1 MTKMIDD
8 EFRSEDWCARFAAI
22 ERMAT
27 FSQFIDQSL
36 VKNSSLIQSALSS
49 LFIHMIHALDDIN
62 SSVAQR
68 ALTALELMR
77 ATSIKVYVMCM
88 EIQFDLVIVDRCLV
102 LSSLLQ
108 LFNHLNERRVLTWEF
123 FLNRF
128 DALFLEAQVF
138 PTKLSGDYQA
148 TGSNIDSISEPT
160 RDLRNTNVHSETYK
174 KKITRT
180 HEALTQVHIKRSL
193 LPHHF
198 FGRNEKR
205 HLLLLTAFGNSAI
218 HGTTIESSSNV
229 LSAKQSTIQNNSI
242 ICGTQDFHSV
252 QSTSKANIFNKL
264 YYHQQ
269 QFANKSVHHHRSEK
283 IKNLTTA
290 NQLAINRKS
299 SKLAALTG
307 SAFPNNF
314 FQETGQ
320 TKQDLAQEEL
330 QLFNIVHKTLDDL
343 DYCDQETL
351 HLLVFLFMQ
360 FLSWPDPQHP
370 IDDISLTKTQV
381 RNMHLLKKIIKLI
394 RKFYY
399 NSMFG

>member
-77 ATSIKVYVMCM
+77 TASIKVYVMCM

-138 PTKLSGDYQA
+138 PTKLTGDYQA
-148 TGSNIDSISEPT
+148 TTSNIDSIISEPT

-205 HLLLLTAFGNSAI
+205 HLLLLTAFGNSAV
-218 HGTTIESSSNV
+218 HGTTTESSSNV
-229 LSAKQSTIQNNSI
+229 LTKQSVSNQHNSNV
-242 ICGTQDFHSV
+242 CGTQDFQSV

-264 YYHQQ
+264 HYHQQ
-269 QFANKSVHHHRSEK
+269 QFGNRSLHHHRNEK
-283 IKNLTTA
+283 IKNLNTT

-314 FQETGQ
+314 FQDTGQ
-320 TKQDLAQEEL
+320 SKQDLAQEEL
-330 QLFNIVHKTLDDL
+330 QLFNVVHRTLDDL

-370 IDDISLTKTQV
+370 IDEVSLTRTQV
-381 RNMHLLKKIIKLI
+381 WIIWLILIKISFKYHL
-394 RKFYY
+394 F
-399 NSMFG
+399 